1 MYGREPDPVFF
12 CLLYKTHV
20 KFFISSLFPSVSF
33 TLPLPSLPLSLPFA
47 AAPLSHLF
55 TCLNSLLPGHI
66 DVKVPFLAKVPKT
79 TQNVSKLSLSNLDEE
94 WSQTC
99 AAHGGMGAIGDEDS
113 CWSFAF
119 APWQAASLQNS
130 VPSTSHMQKKDDS
143 GEAQSARR
151 NQ

>member
-12 CLLYKTHV
+12 CLSYKIHV

-66 DVKVPFLAKVPKT
+66 DVKVPFLAKDPKT
-79 TQNVSKLSLSNLDEE
+79 TQNVSNFSLSNLDEE

-119 APWQAASLQNS
+119 APWQVASS